1 MSDLMIYGAI
11 GWDVNAL
18 DTVREIS
25 KAKGKPM
32 NVRVNSPGGYVWE
45 GLAIANAL
53 RGHGQADTFVDGIA
67 ASMGSVIFLAG
78 KKRTMASGTRLM
90 IHNPTSFAGGESKDM
105 RKEADVL
112 DGTAA
117 DLALMYSEST
127 GGIVSVERAREMMDA
142 ETWLTAEEAVALG
155 FAHGIEGK
163 ATAFAKIPESMQYR
177 NAPKEAKLDPE
188 EKTPEPGL
196 LDRMMAKLTGT
207 ESMRADIAKM
217 ETALAESVQRTMKA
231 ETDLASVNAAME
243 AMKAKLTGTESM
255 RADIAKMETAL
266 AESVQRTMKAET
278 DLASVNAA
286 MEAMKAEHAA
296 ALEAARIEGAQAHEK
311 SRLQGSAPEPLP
323 HVEEQTET
331 FTTHTAKEAAMR
343 ASGDPEAAKYY
354 AQHKTAILKGE

>member
-112 DGTAA
+112 DGIA
-117 DLALMYSEST
+117 DDMALMYSEST
-127 GGIVSVERAREMMDA
+127 GGIVSVEKAREMMDA
-142 ETWLTAEEAVALG
+142 ETWLSPEEAVALG
-155 FAHGIEGK
+155 FAHGITGK
-163 ATAFAKIPESMQYR
+163 ATAYAKIPQAMAYR
-177 NAPKEAKLDPE
+177 NIPKEAYLSTE
-188 EKTPEPGL
+188 ENAPEPGL

-217 ETALAESVQRTMKA
+217 ETALAESLQRTMK
-231 ETDLASVNAAME
+231 T
-243 AMKAKLTGTESM
+243 
-255 RADIAKMETAL
+255 
-266 AESVQRTMKAET
+266 ET

-354 AQHKTAILKGE
+354 AQHKHLIMEGK